1 MFLSLPPQFVDPG
14 DAAFIQTLVLSGTF
28 LAMGLVWLL
37 AYVAIVTRAA
47 SFLRQDR
54 VRPKDRARQWRR
66 AGRARAPDRRAGRVG
81 TPRRAVP
88 LGTHTSEALSM
99 LSSFVVV
106 FQFRMVM
113 LR

>member
-37 AYVAIVTRAA
+37 AYAAIVTRAA

-54 VRPKDRARQWRR
+54 VRRR
-66 AGRARAPDRRAGRVG
+66 IELVNG
-81 TPRRAVP
+81 AVLVA
-88 LGTHTSEALSM
+88 LG
-99 LSSFVVV
+99 
-106 FQFRMVM
+106 
-113 LR
+113 LRIAVQDA